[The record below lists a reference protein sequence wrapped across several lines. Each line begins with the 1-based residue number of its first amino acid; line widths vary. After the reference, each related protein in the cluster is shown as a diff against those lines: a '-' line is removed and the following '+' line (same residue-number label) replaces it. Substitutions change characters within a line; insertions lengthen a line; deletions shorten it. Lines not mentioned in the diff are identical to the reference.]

1 MDFATLRKQF
11 ENASTEEK
19 IIIYKNAEGL
29 SVDEYK
35 ILLKSFPYNELNK
48 LEKALNE

>member
-19 IIIYKNAEGL
+19 IKLFTTTEGL
-29 SVDEYK
+29 TQEQYRT
-35 ILLKSFPYNELNK
+35 LLKLFPYSEIGQ
-48 LEKALNE
+48 LEKALKS